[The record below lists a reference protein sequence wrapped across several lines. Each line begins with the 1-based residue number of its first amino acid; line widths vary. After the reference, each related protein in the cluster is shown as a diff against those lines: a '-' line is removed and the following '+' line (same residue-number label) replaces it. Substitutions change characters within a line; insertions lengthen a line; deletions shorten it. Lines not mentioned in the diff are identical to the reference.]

1 MKLVVVLWLL
11 CILIGFTFPALKYV
25 VIFIACF
32 GTFFCLSC
40 KALVRQA
47 SRPPAIPNPRVRGRA
62 IAYEPTSHSVASF
75 LISWLDNA
83 FFSLLLS
90 LAVFVISQRLSYAIV
105 IFFSYGLARILFR
118 SLNVTRNIKCIE
130 LSQDP
135 PHLEPPAPIDE
146 ASTHAM
152 LSKPKT
158 SFPSK
163 GPSITPLKTDDDS
176 GLVAAFNAV
185 QSEGVDAPIEA
196 SKAFDALKTTPI
208 HAAEATSDE
217 FHQKPV
223 LPKADDNMFRT
234 EDPSASIDPSIIES
248 GATIVLEPSTLS
260 SSNSED
266 CMVSSCPLASFSDPR
281 VAFVGPPDGPL
292 SEAQNCYPTLATPDD
307 TFIDDDESRSNAGSS
322 ALASELETPNMS
334 FFQSLTPCETAN
346 ALHPG
351 AIKGERNKRSL
362 LPGPINQVEVPP
374 TFSCAIPIRTQSPS
388 IAITPSPIPV
398 DDEYSDDT
406 LLTEPSSKEPP
417 LLFSVP
423 LVRGNSSPYCPD
435 EQQVY
440 RVPATFVHAED
451 PFTLKN
457 DENSEHRDSDPEGPS
472 DEISRD
478 EQFVYNG
485 NSNAVQPSTALQ
497 AGLLPQMILPDLGT
511 MPEPEDVLLKRI
523 AANVPNEAAAMTPET
538 EIASETEIAAE
549 TEIASETDNV
559 LETDLDAEIQDTSD
573 QVPDVIV
580 MPVTRYHE
588 ASSGMPF
595 YADFVSNSGVK
606 DLMAKLTALDDQLDQ
621 YQGPLESYTLH
632 LVALTRAILGMKYGT
647 VAVCAILMLVPLCF
661 TISFYGTQSSAML
674 PEPTCLLDHE
684 YFTART
690 ILEPTS
696 FLQSL
701 DASNDLKFSNIHGSP
716 FSLKSIYEASTSMN
730 INALSSIEQLRLN
743 IIDFYSALGRHPN
756 AHKFCQMTL
765 QGHWQELRTI
775 RSKESDPLIFS
786 CLWQTCCH
794 NSITFSGSYVPPQAA
809 YTGNLPL
816 TSQASLRL
824 PRDIFSVTS
833 ERSEDW
839 ILWFIKYSDRQT
851 LLDSLDL
858 DLIMRSLCIDGVT
871 WTFCTPTSIDHTTTT
886 TITITTTTRS
896 IQAMLFDKIFL
907 QDVMP
912 TDGVPLAVL
921 FDHHPTHP

>member
-25 VIFIACF
+25 VIFIGCF

-47 SRPPAIPNPRVRGRA
+47 SRLPAIPNPRVRGRA

-75 LISWLDNA
+75 LISCLDNA
-83 FFSLLLS
+83 VFSLLLS

-118 SLNVTRNIKCIE
+118 SLNVTRNIKCFE

-146 ASTHAM
+146 ASTDAM

-185 QSEGVDAPIEA
+185 PSEGVDAPIEA

-208 HAAEATSDE
+208 HAAEATSEE

-248 GATIVLEPSTLS
+248 GATIELEPSTLS

-266 CMVSSCPLASFSDPR
+266 CMVSSCPVASFSDPR

-292 SEAQNCYPTLATPDD
+292 SEAQNCHPTLARPDD
-307 TFIDDDESRSNAGSS
+307 TLIDDDESRSNAGSS
-322 ALASELETPNMS
+322 TLASELETPNMS

-346 ALHPG
+346 AFHPE
-351 AIKGERNKRSL
+351 AIKSERNK
-362 LPGPINQVEVPP
+362 
-374 TFSCAIPIRTQSPS
+374 RTQSPS
-388 IAITPSPIPV
+388 IAISPSPIPV

-406 LLTEPSSKEPP
+406 LLTEPSSKEAP

-423 LVRGNSSPYCPD
+423 LVRDNSSPYCPE

-451 PFTLKN
+451 PSTLKN

-478 EQFVYNG
+478 EQFVYNA
-485 NSNAVQPSTALQ
+485 NTNAVQASTALE

-523 AANVPNEAAAMTPET
+523 AANVPNEAAEMTPET
-538 EIASETEIAAE
+538 EIASETEIAP
-549 TEIASETDNV
+549 ETDNV

-588 ASSGMPF
+588 ASAGMPF
-595 YADFVSNSGVK
+595 YADFVSNSRVK

-632 LVALTRAILGMKYGT
+632 LVALTRAILGMKYGA
-647 VAVCAILMLVPLCF
+647 VAVCAILLLVPLCLN
-661 TISFYGTQSSAML
+661 ISFYGTQSSPML

-701 DASNDLKFSNIHGSP
+701 DASNDLKFSNVHGSP
-716 FSLKSIYEASTSMN
+716 FSLNSIHEASTSMN
-730 INALSSIEQLRLN
+730 INALSIEQLHRN
-743 IIDFYSALGRHPN
+743 IIDFYSALGRHRN

-809 YTGNLPL
+809 YTGNLPF
-816 TSQASLRL
+816 TSQASLHL

-886 TITITTTTRS
+886 MITTTTRS

-912 TDGVPLAVL
+912 TDGVPLTVL
-921 FDHHPTHP
+921 FDHHRPTHP